1 MDTLRLLD
9 AGALALLASTGWI
22 VVTRRLAIGIALV
35 AFQSLTLATIAFI
48 VAQATGLEHVYL
60 AAGLTLLVKAAF
72 ATAILSRALR
82 GVRTRV
88 ETGVLGRGVSLAA
101 AVGLTLLGYSVIS
114 PLRLPHTL
122 SSPNSLPIALS
133 MVLIGLFLLV
143 TRKKALMTVVGLL
156 TIENGIFLVALS
168 TTYGM
173 PQAVEIGVFADVAFG
188 VALMAWFATHMN
200 RLFDTLNTETLRGLK
215 G

>member
-1 MDTLRLLD
+1 METLKLLD
-9 AGALALLASTGWI
+9 VGALVLLVSTGWI
-22 VVTRRLAIGIALV
+22 VITRRLAIGIALV

-48 VAQATGLEHVYL
+48 VAHATGLEHVYL
-60 AAGLTLLVKAAF
+60 AAGLTLVVKAAL
-72 ATAILSRALR
+72 ATAVLSRALR
-82 GVRTRV
+82 GVQTRV
-88 ETGVLGRGVSLAA
+88 ETQILGRGVSLAA
-101 AVGLTLLGYSVIS
+101 TVGLTLLSYSVIR
-114 PLRLPHTL
+114 PLPLPHVL

-156 TIENGIFLVALS
+156 TMENGIFLVALS

-173 PQAVEIGVFADVAFG
+173 PQAVEIGIFADVAIG
-188 VALMAWFATHMN
+188 VALMAWFAAHIN
-200 RLFDTLNTETLRGLK
+200 RLFETLDTEALRGLK

>member
-1 MDTLRLLD
+1 VETLKLLD

-22 VVTRRLAIGIALV
+22 VLTRRLAVGIALV

-48 VAQATGLEHVYL
+48 VAQSTGFEHVYL
-60 AAGLTLLVKAAF
+60 AAGLTLLVKAAL
-72 ATAILSRALR
+72 ATTILSRALH

-88 ETGVLGRGVSLAA
+88 EAGILSRGVSLAA
-101 AVGLTLLGYSVIS
+101 AVGLTLLSYSVIR

-156 TIENGIFLVALS
+156 TIENGLFLVALS

-173 PQAVEIGVFADVAFG
+173 PQAVEIGVFADVALS
-188 VALMAWFATHMN
+188 VALMAWFATQMN
-200 RLFDTLNTETLRGLK
+200 RLFDTLDTETLRGLK